1 MARKRRPGYTPPVLE
16 FPKPPPQVQIKPPPV
31 RDAEA
36 ADDAAPKSKKKD
48 DAGLDDDQFSALVRT
63 AIENAVNYDET
74 QIQPDRLRN
83 RRFYLGD
90 TDDDI
95 PPQEDGSK
103 VVSRDVRD
111 TLHAMLPSL
120 FRIFFS
126 GDSICEFIPHGPEDE
141 IFAEK
146 ATQYVNYL
154 VQREGVMLFYDVF
167 FDALLSKVGVVKLW
181 WDEKLRVEEESCFG
195 LTTDEFS
202 LLLEPDDDSTTIKL
216 LNWNEK
222 PFKADPLASQD
233 PDIPP
238 LPDGT
243 SLIDC
248 RIRRTTR
255 TPYLRFEAIPPE
267 ERLIDPLAKSQQ
279 GARYWGHKTTKTVD
293 ELIAMGY
300 DRDEVEENM
309 TEDEDELH
317 SQERAQRQPGGADP
331 TDDDL
336 PSDGMRN
343 VEYCEL
349 FIRCDRDGD
358 GAIELTK
365 VCTMG
370 SARTMV
376 HDEIVPHIQGAEFTA
391 VPQPH
396 IATGRAIADDLID
409 VQTVQTGLNRGVLES
424 LAHSIY
430 PRYGV
435 VETGVEMNDVLSTA
449 PGQPIR
455 MTAQGNVEP
464 ITVDFVGAAALQV
477 SEKWD
482 SIRERRTGVSDQS
495 QGLDPDALQST
506 PSVAAAAM
514 VSAAQM
520 QTEMVARMLAETGM
534 KTLFKLVLREVVM
547 HQRTPQQIRFNGEWG
562 SVDPRDWNA
571 DMDVMVRTGL
581 GRGNDTSKSMALGQI
596 LAAQKEA
603 IAQGGPDNPLCNLD
617 QMRRTLAKLTVI
629 SGFHNPDEF
638 FNAQPMQKYQQQQ
651 QAAQQSPPPPPVEV
665 QVAQIKAK
673 VDNDDNVAKQQLDQ
687 QKFELSVW
695 EDCVKLAGQ
704 FGIAVPDAQTVIDA
718 IRGPQ
723 PLPTESLQHPYPI
736 AAATPALSNVQP
748 PPGLVVP
755 LPHIANAAA
764 AVAAQR
770 GAMPASGP

>member
-1 MARKRRPGYTPPVLE
+1 MARKRRPGYTPPVLS
-16 FPKPPPQVQIKPPPV
+16 FPALPPQVRIKPPPV

-36 ADDAAPKSKKKD
+36 RGDDDDAAKPKRKYDK
-48 DAGLDDDQFSALVRT
+48 GLDDTEFGALVRQ
-63 AIENAVNYDET
+63 AISNAINYDET

-90 TDDDI
+90 TDEDI
-95 PPQEDGSK
+95 PPIEDGSR

-126 GDSICEFIPHGPEDE
+126 GDNICEFVPQGPEDE
-141 IFAEK
+141 KFAEK

-154 VQREGVMLFYDVF
+154 IQREGIMLFHDVF

-195 LTTDEFS
+195 LTNDEFS
-202 LLLEPDDDSTTIKL
+202 LLLEPEDEATTIKL
-216 LNWNEK
+216 LNWKER
-222 PFKADPLASQD
+222 PYTPDPLALLD
-233 PDIPP
+233 PEVPMLPP
-238 LPDGT
+238 GT

-248 RIRRTTR
+248 RIRRTTKS
-255 TPYLRFEAIPPE
+255 PFLRFEAIPPE
-267 ERLIDPLAKSQQ
+267 ERLIDPMAKRQQ
-279 GARYWGHKTTKTVD
+279 RARYWGHRTTKTVD

-309 TEDEDELH
+309 TTDDDPEH

-331 TDDDL
+331 TEDDL
-336 PSDGMRN
+336 PSKGMIS

-358 GAIELTK
+358 GAIELWK

-370 SARTMV
+370 SGRTVV
-376 HDEIVPHIQGAEFTA
+376 HDEIVTHIQGAEFTA

-435 VETGVEMNDVLSTA
+435 VENGVEMNDVLSTA

-455 MTAQGNVEP
+455 MQAQGNVEP
-464 ITVDFVGAAALQV
+464 ITVDFVGQAALAV

-506 PSVAAAAM
+506 PAVAAAAM
-514 VSAAQM
+514 VTAAQM

-534 KTLFKLVLREVVM
+534 KTLFKLILKEVVT

-562 SVDPRDWNA
+562 NVDPREWNA
-571 DMDVMVRTGL
+571 DMDVIVRTGL
-581 GRGNDTSKSMALGQI
+581 GRGNDTSKSMALTQI
-596 LAAQKEA
+596 LSAQKEA

-629 SGFHNPDEF
+629 GGFHNPDEF
-638 FNAQPMQKYQQQQ
+638 FNPQPMQTYQQQQ
-651 QAAQQSPPPPPVEV
+651 QKAAQTPPPPPVEV

-673 VDNDDNVAKQQLDQ
+673 VDDDDNKAKQLLDQ
-687 QKFELSVW
+687 SKFE
-695 EDCVKLAGQ
+695 EDVFFKCIEYAGKY
-704 FGIAVPDAQTVIDA
+704 GVAVPDAQAVIDA
-718 IRGPQ
+718 IRGPA
-723 PLPTESLQHPYPI
+723 PLPSEALQHPYPI
-736 AAATPALSNVQP
+736 AQATPALSNVVP
-748 PPGLVVP
+748 PHGLIVP

-770 GAMPASGP
+770 SGM

>member
-1 MARKRRPGYTPPVLE
+1 MARKRRRPGYTPPVLD

-31 RDAEA
+31 RDAEEA
-36 ADDAAPKSKKKD
+36 GEDDKASKRKYDKGLTD
-48 DAGLDDDQFSALVRT
+48 DEFGALVRQ
-63 AIENAVNYDET
+63 AISNAINYDET

-83 RRFYLGD
+83 RAFYLGD
-90 TDDDI
+90 TDEWI
-95 PPQEDGSK
+95 PPQEDGSR

-111 TLHAMLPSL
+111 TLHAMMPSL

-126 GDSICEFIPHGPEDE
+126 GDNICEFVANGPEDE
-141 IFAEK
+141 KFAEK
-146 ATQYVNYL
+146 ATQYINYL
-154 VQREGVMLFYDVF
+154 IQREGIMLFYDVF

-181 WDEKLRVEEESCFG
+181 WDEKQRVEEESCFG
-195 LTTDEFS
+195 LTADEFS
-202 LLLEPDDDSTTIKL
+202 LLLEPDDDTTTIKL
-216 LNWNEK
+216 LNWKEK
-222 PFKADPLASQD
+222 PYTPDPLALND
-233 PDIPP
+233 PELP
-238 LPDGT
+238 LLPAGT

-248 RIRRTTR
+248 RIRRTTK

-267 ERLIDPLAKSQQ
+267 ERLIDPMAKRQQ
-279 GARYWGHKTTKTVD
+279 RARYWGHRTTKTVD

-300 DRDEVEENM
+300 DREEVLENM
-309 TEDEDELH
+309 TTDDDPEH
-317 SQERAQRQPGGADP
+317 SMERAQRQPGGTDP
-331 TDDDL
+331 QEDDL
-336 PSDGMRN
+336 PSQGMIA

-349 FIRCDRDGD
+349 YIRCDRDGD
-358 GAIELTK
+358 GAIELIK

-370 SARTMV
+370 SGRIVV

-409 VQTVQTGLNRGVLES
+409 VQTVQTGLNRGTLES

-430 PRYGV
+430 PRYAI

-455 MTAQGNVEP
+455 MQAIGQVEP
-464 ITVDFVGAAALQV
+464 ITVDFQGQAALAV

-506 PSVAAAAM
+506 PAVAAAAM
-514 VSAAQM
+514 VTAAQM

-534 KTLFKLVLREVVM
+534 KTLFKLVLREVVT

-571 DMDVMVRTGL
+571 DMDVIVRTGL
-581 GRGNDTSKSMALGQI
+581 GRGNDTSKSMALSQI
-596 LAAQKEA
+596 LQSQEKA

-629 SGFHNPDEF
+629 GGFHNPDEF
-638 FNAQPMQKYQQQQ
+638 FNPQPMQKYQQQQ
-651 QAAQQSPPPPPVEV
+651 QAAAQTPPPPPVEV

-673 VDNDDNVAKQQLDQ
+673 TDDDDNKARQQLDQ

-695 EDCVKLAGQ
+695 EDCVELAGKY
-704 FGIAVPDAQTVIDA
+704 GIAVPDAQSVIDA
-718 IRGPQ
+718 IRGPA
-723 PLPTESLQHPYPI
+723 PLPTEALQHPYPI
-736 AAATPALSNVQP
+736 AAATPALSNVVP
-748 PPGLVVP
+748 PHGLVVP

-770 GAMPASGP
+770 GGM